1 MSKQFVWYKMERSNS
16 SLKTTSSDCYN
27 DDNGENDECSSLCIA
42 LASCLSVFGESICN
56 CLTWIV
62 CCANI
67 K

>member
-42 LASCLSVFGESICN
+42 L
-56 CLTWIV
+56 
-62 CCANI
+62 
-67 K
+67 